1 MQKIE
6 VRFRYNPKLFSFV
19 SSDILK
25 QGDFIVVE
33 SALGQSFGMVQSVSN
48 ALTKDESMQK
58 ILRKASESDILQN
71 ENIKE
76 KEKIALLETRKL
88 VEKLKLD
95 MNVVNAEYSFDG
107 SKVLIDFIS
116 ENRVDFRELVR
127 DLASI
132 LHTRIELKQ
141 IGVRDQAKMVGGIGI
156 CGRVCCCAAHLK
168 DFEKVSIKMAKS
180 QDLALNPVKISGACG
195 RLMCCLAYEDPVY
208 NELQST
214 TPRIGSQVKTAEGVG
229 TVVYRKLLSQVLSVK
244 FESADGSVHF
254 KDFDV
259 KDVTFVQRSG
269 GDDRKFKNNKKND
282 DKKDEN

>member
-1 MQKIE
+1 MQKID
-6 VRFRYNPKLFSFV
+6 VRFKYNPKLFSFV

-25 QGDFIVVE
+25 RGDFIVAE
-33 SALGQSFGMVQSVSN
+33 NALGQSYGMVESVSN
-48 ALTKDESMQK
+48 ELPKDQTLPR

-71 ENIKE
+71 ERILE
-76 KEKIALLETRKL
+76 KEKTALLETRKL

-127 DLASI
+127 DLASV

-208 NELQST
+208 NELQAT
-214 TPRIGSQVKTAEGVG
+214 TPRVNSQVKTVEGVG
-229 TVVYRKLLSQVLSVK
+229 TVVYRKLLSQILSIK

-254 KDFDV
+254 KDYDV
-259 KDVTFVQRSG
+259 KDVTLVQRAG
-269 GDDRKFKNNKKND
+269 GDEKRFKNFKKNN
-282 DKKDEN
+282 DK